1 MANDSQATIQIFV
14 SHRIDQDN
22 ASVDNP
28 LYVDIRCGAA
38 LDKNDHA
45 TMTGDNTG
53 DHISHKR
60 MIFNEYTVMYWA
72 WKNAEAD
79 YYGLSHYR
87 RFLSFSD
94 NKHKA
99 GPLKQ
104 VFVNEFTPYTQSV
117 FGLLDEESIRQQV
130 TSADIIVSYDYDMR
144 KDCTRDYISKS
155 VREIWL
161 KHFSSY
167 LKGEHFDLVLTLI
180 LKHAPEL
187 YDDAVEYMN
196 GSRFRGFNIFVMKK
210 GLFHELCEFM
220 FPILFEFDGAID
232 KTGFSETQNRA
243 VGYAGEWLYSIWIY
257 HKQKTKAYRIAEK
270 QLVSFADTAKP
281 LELTPSRAGSI
292 PIVYTACG
300 ENRPFIAV
308 SMKTILEHAKSTLID
323 FFVLERGK
331 STDLWKNALLANEN
345 RSIAALVAG
354 YPNASIRFVNPKD
367 VMQYDA
373 ILQSDY
379 LIEKDYLAVLPWI
392 IGEGF
397 DKAIY
402 ISENMLL
409 QEDIG
414 ELFKLDCQNFYALGT
429 KDSYMAALR
438 NGFVK
443 KFDAYLAKAYLNR
456 QIPTQFVSADIL
468 LINLKMIR
476 TEFLLSAV
484 IDQLKQNFQ
493 SAHDAFNFI
502 YAPKIGTLTTAW
514 NVQYCLS
521 SEYFRFAEYI
531 PAELTKGFSEKP
543 LGMSL
548 RYFSDFSLINHSIPG
563 NVFWQYA
570 RGTAF
575 YEHLLSLITNGKL
588 AHKLEISPYS
598 KKTQKPPY
606 RWIGTLFPAG
616 TKRRKIFDRL
626 FPAGSKLR
634 TVTQRL
640 FLR

>member
-1 MANDSQATIQIFV
+1 MS
-14 SHRIDQDN
+14 
-22 ASVDNP
+22 
-28 LYVDIRCGAA
+28 Y
-38 LDKNDHA
+38 
-45 TMTGDNTG
+45 
-53 DHISHKR
+53 
-60 MIFNEYTVMYWA
+60 NEYTVMYWA
-72 WKNAEAD
+72 WKNAAAD

-94 NKHKA
+94 NNHKA
-99 GPLKQ
+99 GTLNQ

-130 TSADIIVSYDYDMR
+130 TSADIIVSHDYDMR
-144 KDCTRDYISKS
+144 KDCTHDYLSKG

-167 LKGEHFDLVLTLI
+167 LKSEHFDLVLTLI
-180 LKHAPEL
+180 SKHAPML
-187 YDDAVEYMN
+187 YDDAVKYMN
-196 GSRFRGFNIFVMKK
+196 GNRFRGFNIFVMRKD
-210 GLFHELCEFM
+210 LFHELCEFM

-232 KTGFSETQNRA
+232 RTGFSETQNRA
-243 VGYAGEWLYSIWIY
+243 VGYVGEWLYSIWIY
-257 HKQKTKAYRIAEK
+257 HKQKTRAYTIVEK

-281 LELTPSRAGSI
+281 IELLPSHSGSI
-292 PIVYTACG
+292 PVVYTACG

-308 SMKTILEHAKSTLID
+308 SMKAILEHATSTLID
-323 FFVLERGK
+323 FIVLERGK
-331 STDLWKNALLANEN
+331 SADPWSNALLANEN

-354 YPNASIRFVNPKD
+354 YPNASVRFINPKD

-379 LIEKDYLAVLPWI
+379 LVEKDYLAALPWI

-414 ELFKLDCQNFYALGT
+414 ELYKLDCQNFYGLGT
-429 KDSYMAALR
+429 EDSYMAALR
-438 NGFVK
+438 NGFSKVY
-443 KFDAYLAKAYLNR
+443 DADLTKTYLN
-456 QIPTQFVSADIL
+456 QQLPTRFVSADIL

-476 TEFLLSAV
+476 TEFMLSDV
-484 IDQLKQNFQ
+484 IDQLKQNFK
-493 SAHDAFNFI
+493 SALDSFNSI
-502 YAPKIGTLTTAW
+502 YARKIGVLATVW

-531 PAELTKGFSEKP
+531 PAELAKGFSEKP

-548 RYFSDFSLINHSIPG
+548 RYFSDFTLINQSIPG

-575 YEHLLSLITNGKL
+575 YEHLSSLNANGKL
-588 AHKLEISPYS
+588 THKLEISPYS
-598 KKTQKPPY
+598 IETQQPQY
-606 RWIGTLFPAG
+606 RWIGTLLP
-616 TKRRKIFDRL
+616 TDTPRRKIFDRL

-634 TVTQRL
+634 TMTRRL